1 MPIFQNI
8 LRKAENEFQGLK
20 NFDVLVDVKNDNNQ
34 YFNVSDFPDE
44 LTLGNSSFLIEGS
57 DLLKND
63 IDLKIE
69 ILDSDNK
76 VIFTSPVDNYLEG
89 KARRVSVEAYKE
101 TSPGPA
107 TLTILGELNPSKVNV
122 PGGFRNTYNVRY
134 TKDFFINTTKLN
146 NRPILFYGQPTV
158 SATEKLI
165 GQNDTIQSTEQL
177 TETVTGK
184 VSIKVDTTTSEDTE
198 GGLVIP

>member
-76 VIFTSPVDNYLEG
+76 VIFTTPVDNYLEG

-165 GQNDTIQSTEQL
+165 GQNDTIQTTEQL

-184 VSIKVDTTTSEDTE
+184 VSIKVDTTTSEDTG

>member
-8 LRKAENEFQGLK
+8 LRKSINKFEGLK

-76 VIFTSPVDNYLEG
+76 VIFTTPVDNYLE
-89 KARRVSVEAYKE
+89 VSQEEY
-101 TSPGPA
+101 
-107 TLTILGELNPSKVNV
+107 
-122 PGGFRNTYNVRY
+122 
-134 TKDFFINTTKLN
+134 
-146 NRPILFYGQPTV
+146 Q
-158 SATEKLI
+158 
-165 GQNDTIQSTEQL
+165 
-177 TETVTGK
+177 
-184 VSIKVDTTTSEDTE
+184 
-198 GGLVIP
+198 

>member
-1 MPIFQNI
+1 MPVFQNI
-8 LRKAENEFQGLK
+8 LRKSINEFQGLK

>member
-1 MPIFQNI
+1 MPVFQNI
-8 LRKAENEFQGLK
+8 LRKSINEFQGLK
-20 NFDVLVDVKNDNNQ
+20 NFDVLIDVKNDDNQ

-76 VIFTSPVDNYLEG
+76 VIFTTPVDNYLEG

-165 GQNDTIQSTEQL
+165 GQNDTIQTTEQL

-184 VSIKVDTTTSEDTE
+184 VSIKVDTTTSEDTG

>member
-184 VSIKVDTTTSEDTE
+184 VSIKVDTTTSEDTG

>member
-158 SATEKLI
+158 SVTEKLI

-184 VSIKVDTTTSEDTE
+184 VSIKVDTTTSEDTG

>member
-89 KARRVSVEAYKE
+89 RARRVSVEAYKE

-184 VSIKVDTTTSEDTE
+184 VSIKVDTTTSEDTG

>member
-8 LRKAENEFQGLK
+8 LRKSINEFQGLK
-20 NFDVLVDVKNDNNQ
+20 NFDVLIDVKNDDNQ

-76 VIFTSPVDNYLEG
+76 VIFTTPVDNYLEG

-165 GQNDTIQSTEQL
+165 GQNDTIQTTEQL

-184 VSIKVDTTTSEDTE
+184 VSIKVDTTTSEDT
-198 GGLVIP
+198 GGPLP

>member
-20 NFDVLVDVKNDNNQ
+20 NFDVLIDVKNGNNQ

-165 GQNDTIQSTEQL
+165 GQNDTIQTTEQL

-184 VSIKVDTTTSEDTE
+184 VSIKVDTTTSEDTG

>member
-1 MPIFQNI
+1 MPVFQNI
-8 LRKAENEFQGLK
+8 LRKSINEFQGLK
-20 NFDVLVDVKNDNNQ
+20 NFDVLIDVKNDDNQ

>member
-89 KARRVSVEAYKE
+89 RARRVSVEAYKE

-122 PGGFRNTYNVRY
+122 PGGFRNSYNVRY

-184 VSIKVDTTTSEDTE
+184 VSIKVDTTTSEDTG

>member
-165 GQNDTIQSTEQL
+165 GQNDTIQTTEQL

-184 VSIKVDTTTSEDTE
+184 VSIKVDTTTSEDTG

>member
-1 MPIFQNI
+1 MPVFQNI
-8 LRKAENEFQGLK
+8 LRKSINEFQGLK
-20 NFDVLVDVKNDNNQ
+20 NFDVLIDVKNDDNQ

-184 VSIKVDTTTSEDTE
+184 VSIKVDTTTSEDTG

>member
-146 NRPILFYGQPTV
+146 NRPILFYGQPVV
-158 SATEKLI
+158 SVTEKLI

-184 VSIKVDTTTSEDTE
+184 VSIKVDTTTSEDTG

>member
-1 MPIFQNI
+1 VPVFQNI
-8 LRKAENEFQGLK
+8 LRKAQNEFQGLK
-20 NFDVLVDVKNDNNQ
+20 NFDVLVDVKNDNNE
-34 YFNVSDFPDE
+34 YFNISDFPDE

-57 DLLKND
+57 EFLKND

-89 KARRVSVEAYKE
+89 RARRVSIEAYKE

-107 TLTILGELNPSKVNV
+107 TLTILGELDSSKISV
-122 PGGFRNTYNVRY
+122 PNSFRNTYNVRY

-146 NRPILFYGQPTV
+146 NRPILFYGQPTLSV
-158 SATEKLI
+158 SEKLI
-165 GQNDTIQSTEQL
+165 GQNDVVQSTEQQ
-177 TETVTGK
+177 TETVTGTATISVFK
-184 VSIKVDTTTSEDTE
+184 HIFEVGERE
-198 GGLVIP
+198 